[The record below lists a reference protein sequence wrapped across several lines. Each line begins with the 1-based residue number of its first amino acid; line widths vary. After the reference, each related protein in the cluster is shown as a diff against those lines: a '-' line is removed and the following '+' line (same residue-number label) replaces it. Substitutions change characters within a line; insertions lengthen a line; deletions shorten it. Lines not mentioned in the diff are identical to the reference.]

1 MPKVSFYYLE
11 VKPSFIKD
19 KNKLKRFLQSL
30 FKKEGIKLETLN
42 YIFCTDDYLLGI
54 NQQFLQHK
62 YYTDIITFNL
72 AHKNQPVQGEIYI
85 SLDRVRENAQTH
97 QTSFKEEIHRVV
109 FHGALHL
116 CGYRDKTAAEI
127 AKMRKGEAKYLQAYL

>member
-1 MPKVSFYYLE
+1 MGVSKKKTGTYYLINAAL
-11 VKPSFIKD
+11 VLIAFVVLLVLI
-19 KNKLKRFLQSL
+19 NTR
-30 FKKEGIKLETLN
+30 TLN
-42 YIFCTDDYLLGI
+42 
-54 NQQFLQHK
+54 K